1 MARILFHY
9 FALQYLLAFGEYHLL
24 IVHTFL
30 QTNLPP
36 IPLFFAKLA
45 ARQAVRFAIK
55 T

>member
-24 IVHTFL
+24 IVRTFL
-30 QTNLPP
+30 QTNL
-36 IPLFFAKLA
+36 PLFFAKLA

>member
-24 IVHTFL
+24 IVSTFL
-30 QTNLPP
+30 QINLPL
-36 IPLFFAKLA
+36 PLFFATLV
-45 ARQAVRFAIK
+45 ARQGVRFAIK

>member
-24 IVHTFL
+24 IVRTFL
-30 QTNLPP
+30 QTNQPL
-36 IPLFFAKLA
+36 PLFFAKLA